1 MTVRAGRPLRARS
14 PPPGRADGMGSPADQ
29 QAGQG
34 AAGLLQLAV
43 PAAGRRVRDRRDPVT
58 VDEEKPGSP
67 ARPQVM
73 TITIQ
78 AGQ

>member
-1 MTVRAGRPLRARS
+1 MSISSG
-14 PPPGRADGMGSPADQ
+14 Q

-43 PAAGRRVRDRRDPVT
+43 LAAGRRVRDRHDPVT
-58 VDEEKPGSP
+58 VDEEEPGSP

-73 TITIQ
+73 TITIRTD
-78 AGQ
+78 GRP